1 MGVRFPLGVL
11 IINFN
16 FMENNNDKPLTEE
29 EIAQMDA
36 LFGFG
41 GCNCST
47 CDHGCHDEAEEETE
61 EDK

>member
-1 MGVRFPLGVL
+1 
-11 IINFN
+11 
-16 FMENNNDKPLTEE
+16 MENNNDKPLTEE

-47 CDHGCHDEAEEETE
+47 CDHGCHDEVEE